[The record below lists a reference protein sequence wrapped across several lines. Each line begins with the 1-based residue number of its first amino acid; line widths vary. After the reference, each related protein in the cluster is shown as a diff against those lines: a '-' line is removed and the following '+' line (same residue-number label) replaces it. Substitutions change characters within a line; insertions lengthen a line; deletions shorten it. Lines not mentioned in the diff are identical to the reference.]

1 MYLALK
7 ANADGVQLGLDNNK
21 TSKWVNLKSQSHEM
35 FSLDSEKVSLLH
47 LAGESAGLLMDYH
60 KGSYVVQG

>member
-21 TSKWVNLKSQSHEM
+21 TSKRVNLKSQSHEM
-35 FSLDSEKVSLLH
+35 FSLDSEKVSLLY
-47 LAGESAGLLMDYH
+47 LAEESAG
-60 KGSYVVQG
+60 